1 MYSLKS
7 VHNVYRFAVAW
18 LMGLSSLLFS
28 SHLMSSEQNHRWQ
41 KLVGEGVSQCSDG
54 SPYRYLVRKAD
65 PVKVLFYL
73 QGGGGCWSRET
84 CDSSMLGTYY
94 STTENLGV
102 PTQGIFELDNPE
114 NPFKDYSMVFAS
126 YCTGDVHL
134 GYKISSYPP
143 VQDGQQDLTISHVG
157 LANVREALGWTFT
170 NLPNAQNIF
179 VTGSSAGSIP
189 TPYVA
194 TLMAN
199 HYPSAKVAQ
208 LGDAA
213 GGYRRGRPNHNPR
226 DEWGAFPA
234 LNEAPGFEH
243 LDPNEFT
250 YERFY
255 IAAAKANPDILFTEF
270 DNAQDHAQKRFL
282 QLRDAPTTN
291 LLEALTLNYQDIRS
305 EVDNFRGYIA
315 PGGDHTI
322 MHKPEFYTLTSD
334 GVAFIDWVRAL
345 ANFEDVPDVH
355 CDECRKEQ

>member
-1 MYSLKS
+1 MSLFQSLNIFARSTVVCAIGLFTLSFS
-7 VHNVYRFAVAW
+7 VR
-18 LMGLSSLLFS
+18 LMADETDRG
-28 SHLMSSEQNHRWQ
+28 WQ

-65 PVKVLFYL
+65 PSKVLFYL

-84 CDSSMLGTYY
+84 CDTSMLGTYY
-94 STTENLGV
+94 STTENLEV
-102 PTQGIFELDNPE
+102 PTDGVFELDNPE

-134 GYKISSYPP
+134 GYKIASYPP
-143 VQDGQQDLTISHVG
+143 VQEGQQDLTISHVG
-157 LANVREALGWTFT
+157 LANMREALSWTFA

-194 TLMAN
+194 TLIAN
-199 HYPSAKVAQ
+199 QYPQAKVAQ

-234 LNEAPGFEH
+234 LNEAPGFKD

-255 IAAAKANPDILFTEF
+255 IAAAKAHPEILFAEF

-282 QLRDAPTTN
+282 KLRDAPTTN
-291 LLEALTLNYQDIRS
+291 LLEALTLNYQDIRN

-315 PGGDHTI
+315 PGSDHTI
-322 MHKPEFYTLTSD
+322 MHKPGFYTLTSD
-334 GVAFIDWVRAL
+334 GVRLLDWVTKL
-345 ANFEDVPDVH
+345 AHYQDVPDVM
-355 CDECRKEQ
+355 CEECEGD